1 LWQSPSRGVKCKK
14 NTLFLLYNAP
24 VFTSKNYESQRRSWE
39 CAREFW
45 RIAKRIQMESFCW
58 KCTILTRS
66 LNLVGFEFW
75 DLSRNR
81 KGHLS
86 TEKCRQRIDLSSGRA
101 SFSNPSVF
109 SCASTSTCA
118 LLPHTRV
125 FATYFY
131 NPTSLTFLILLPSSL
146 SFYCK
151 FGATALIFASL
162 DGHTAIVQLLLGAG
176 ADKEAKDQV
185 REKERERITHTYS

>member
-1 LWQSPSRGVKCKK
+1 
-14 NTLFLLYNAP
+14 
-24 VFTSKNYESQRRSWE
+24 
-39 CAREFW
+39 
-45 RIAKRIQMESFCW
+45 
-58 KCTILTRS
+58 
-66 LNLVGFEFW
+66 
-75 DLSRNR
+75 
-81 KGHLS
+81 
-86 TEKCRQRIDLSSGRA
+86 
-101 SFSNPSVF
+101 
-109 SCASTSTCA
+109 
-118 LLPHTRV
+118 V

-131 NPTSLTFLILLPSSL
+131 NPTSLTFLFLLPSSL